1 MTSKVKKGLQTV
13 ARYAKIAWEVPAVKS
28 AALTWLIRLGVPG
41 AGIAFAIF
49 DAIVTK

>member
-13 ARYAKIAWEVPAVKS
+13 AHYAKIAWEVPAVKS

-41 AGIAFAIF
+41 AAILIPVF
-49 DAIVTK
+49 DALVNK